1 MWDLLNLALD
11 NLEIESN
18 ITRALQEKIK
28 KLEGNKELAAEL
40 SIQFDE
46 EAQLNNC
53 TQCPA
58 RSFRNFFLACVYYE
72 LGTIIQ
78 TQYYIKSAIKDFNRM
93 GSKWNALLASW
104 VYGETFMILNRTM
117 PAQKVLENTVVMFEE
132 MSRLSREKDLY
143 EKRDECLN
151 YIAKITKR
159 INNPTGDW
167 EGKEIVK
174 KKDRPSFPLSA
185 PSYSSP
191 VRPEISKSYPWQ
203 RSQLIFPT
211 QNQIRAGVEGDFIFE
226 SQPELDAT
234 IDELDFNEVAHHFYN
249 LRETGNPIIL
259 NPRVYRW
266 FRVEGDSMNQA
277 TPIPIMDNDYILAID
292 LNLSNFGFRFG
303 DIIIAALDSPAQGER
318 AGVIKRYASDGL
330 VSESSND
337 YEVISL
343 EETNIRGVAIA
354 VAKPISLCSGPQKL
368 DRWYSGYRRLT

>member
-1 MWDLLNLALD
+1 M
-11 NLEIESN
+11 
-18 ITRALQEKIK
+18 
-28 KLEGNKELAAEL
+28 
-40 SIQFDE
+40 
-46 EAQLNNC
+46 
-53 TQCPA
+53 
-58 RSFRNFFLACVYYE
+58 
-72 LGTIIQ
+72 
-78 TQYYIKSAIKDFNRM
+78 
-93 GSKWNALLASW
+93 
-104 VYGETFMILNRTM
+104 
-117 PAQKVLENTVVMFEE
+117 
-132 MSRLSREKDLY
+132 
-143 EKRDECLN
+143 
-151 YIAKITKR
+151 
-159 INNPTGDW
+159 
-167 EGKEIVK
+167 
-174 KKDRPSFPLSA
+174 SA

-354 VAKPISLCSGPQKL
+354 VAKPISLSVLPDIEGNTDILTEEMQVVEKEEVALLYEDLLTKVFHDDTTAKRLIQYEKKRTPTASL
-368 DRWYSGYRRLT
+368 IEVLENVIARWIRDNH